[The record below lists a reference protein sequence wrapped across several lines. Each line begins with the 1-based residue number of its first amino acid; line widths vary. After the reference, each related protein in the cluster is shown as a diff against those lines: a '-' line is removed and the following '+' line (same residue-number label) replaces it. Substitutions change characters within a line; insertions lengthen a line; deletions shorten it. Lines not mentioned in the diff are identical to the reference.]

1 MIILQGAIF
10 ASMVIF
16 TVSLCLIVLFSIL
29 FSSLFITI
37 GRKKFLNDKKDKL
50 TLYELLVYF
59 ISILLGFITAFGLV
73 ILIMYLFI
81 LIMSKC
87 VVTFD

>member
-16 TVSLCLIVLFSIL
+16 SVSLGLIVLFSIL
-29 FSSLFITI
+29 FSSLFINI
-37 GRKKFLNDKKDKL
+37 GRKKFLNNNKDKL
-50 TLYELLVYF
+50 TLYELFVYF
-59 ISILLGFITAFGLV
+59 ICILLGFITAFGLV

-81 LIMSKC
+81 LIMSKSG
-87 VVTFD
+87 VTFD